1 MREQWIEAP
10 RMEGNKSLAGKFGI
24 SPLTVRLIR
33 NRAGESEE
41 AVRTY
46 LWGDLDSLGDAG
58 QMKGMKE
65 AAALL
70 GEKAAAGLAMR
81 IIGDYDIDGV
91 NATHILLTAL
101 RRIGAKADTVIPDRM
116 KDGYG
121 INENL
126 IKAAKEAGVDTI
138 VTCDNGI
145 AALKEITNAKSLAG
159 TASSGHNCESQTGGL
174 PLPF

>member
-101 RRIGAKADTVIPDRM
+101 RRRQIR
-116 KDGYG
+116 
-121 INENL
+121 
-126 IKAAKEAGVDTI
+126 
-138 VTCDNGI
+138 
-145 AALKEITNAKSLAG
+145 
-159 TASSGHNCESQTGGL
+159 
-174 PLPF
+174 

>member
-70 GEKAAAGLAMR
+70 ERRRRKRGRRSNRPWAWTGNGL
-81 IIGDYDIDGV
+81 
-91 NATHILLTAL
+91 L
-101 RRIGAKADTVIPDRM
+101 
-116 KDGYG
+116 
-121 INENL
+121 
-126 IKAAKEAGVDTI
+126 
-138 VTCDNGI
+138 
-145 AALKEITNAKSLAG
+145 
-159 TASSGHNCESQTGGL
+159 
-174 PLPF
+174 

>member
-70 GEKAAAGLAMR
+70 GEKAAWPCG
-81 IIGDYDIDGV
+81 
-91 NATHILLTAL
+91 
-101 RRIGAKADTVIPDRM
+101 
-116 KDGYG
+116 
-121 INENL
+121 
-126 IKAAKEAGVDTI
+126 
-138 VTCDNGI
+138 
-145 AALKEITNAKSLAG
+145 
-159 TASSGHNCESQTGGL
+159 SSGIMILTGSMPPIFFSRL
-174 PLPF
+174 